1 MTHGFQQQSP
11 GLDLNF
17 SFPKSVPA
25 AQHGQKPDRKA
36 AQPQRPARAIEPRP
50 GH

>member
-1 MTHGFQQQSP
+1 MTRGFEQQDP
-11 GLDLNF
+11 NRDF

-25 AQHGQKPDRKA
+25 AQHGQKPDRKS
-36 AQPQRPARAIEPRP
+36 AQPQRPARVVEPRP